1 MPASV
6 RAGSEATPT
15 ALAKGTTGNT
25 PKSRYRYVSFTNH
38 LNPAVP
44 RDMATTPLKPTRH
57 PTPRRNPLPDSNS
70 PSSTFRSTITTTTT
84 TTTTG
89 KRSAMETK
97 RVPRR
102 SLMELTMS
110 PRSAGEWG
118 AESIPEESGRRL
130 AREEA
135 VWTTTAKWE
144 RKVRQR
150 DVPKRRLRLTEPP
163 TTISPAWPVSVS
175 EWKEEEEEET
185 RYPPSDRR
193 VTSTGNILLPIIPS

>member
-25 PKSRYRYVSFTNH
+25 PKSRYRYVSFTNY

-57 PTPRRNPLPDSNS
+57 PTPRRNPPPDSNS